1 MHNDVENQEGRE
13 VLAMDV
19 INIEEI
25 RKSNQLK
32 QEKCSEAKEAM
43 KGMLSEDQREKFDG
57 VFDSVAREVFKGV
70 IMKEKGRD

>member
-1 MHNDVENQEGRE
+1 MGI
-13 VLAMDV
+13 

-43 KGMLSEDQREKFDG
+43 KGILSEEQLGKFEG
-57 VFDSVAREVFKGV
+57 VFDSVAGKVFKGV
-70 IMKEKGRD
+70 VMKEKGRD